1 MKYATQICLSL
12 ALAMPLVVSAKAS
25 SLANSPLN
33 CVLNRGA
40 ENGAGDM
47 KNLLALAVTCQ
58 AQAQYLIGARYQE
71 GDGVIQGFSKV
82 AIWCRKAAEQNYP
95 NALYNLGHY
104 YYSGKG
110 VNRDFKAAKYL
121 FEKAASAGNDK
132 APGNLGVMYMIGEG
146 VSRDLV
152 EAFKLATIGIA
163 NGDRRAAEF
172 RRDIAGHLT
181 DNQISAGGV
190 RARLWFYRHARK

>member
-1 MKYATQICLSL
+1 MDI
-12 ALAMPLVVSAKAS
+12 
-25 SLANSPLN
+25 
-33 CVLNRGA
+33 
-40 ENGAGDM
+40 
-47 KNLLALAVTCQ
+47 
-58 AQAQYLIGARYQE
+58 IH
-71 GDGVIQGFSKV
+71 
-82 AIWCRKAAEQNYP
+82 
-95 NALYNLGHY
+95 GHY
-104 YYSGKG
+104 YYNGKG
-110 VNRDFKAAKYL
+110 MNRDFKAAKYR

-152 EAFKLATIGIA
+152 EAFKWATIGIA

-181 DNQISAGGV
+181 DNQISAGGG